1 MTERLAGRDIIRAT
15 EAATDDEGT
24 QWITIIKEG
33 VSENNRRYSKS
44 TLQKAVDER
53 VYENM
58 RMFVDHSD
66 GPPLKRS
73 MRDLVSAITT
83 TELDTSFPDKKARV
97 RGAVEWID
105 EEWQKKIEKG
115 KDHVGVS
122 HDALLRGTRSMK
134 NGRRFED
141 ISEIPRVNSV
151 DWVIY
156 PSAGGGFENSFLAQ
170 EGVDMKDAIDWDA
183 IDEDMLKEHKPDLYK
198 TLTARSQESDEED
211 DDEEEET
218 EEEEETPAQESRKSK
233 GSKKPVKTVKV
244 KKSKV
249 QRQVEDIVRRS
260 FETVEKERET
270 KKEVHDKV
278 EALVNKSTLPDL
290 TKKRVIASFE
300 GKESF
305 EEDRVKEA
313 ITDAKA
319 EIAAIAGPRIRDMG
333 PSGGTSGTKTRSFG
347 RAHEAVERAFSRGL
361 RPKKKVA
368 TKPSGKK
375 GADEDDEDEE
385 EE

>member
-1 MTERLAGRDIIRAT
+1 
-15 EAATDDEGT
+15 
-24 QWITIIKEG
+24 
-33 VSENNRRYSKS
+33 
-44 TLQKAVDER
+44 
-53 VYENM
+53 
-58 RMFVDHSD
+58 
-66 GPPLKRS
+66 

-83 TELDTSFPDKKARV
+83 TKLDTSFPDKKARV

-105 EEWQKKIEKG
+105 DDWQKKIEKG

-134 NGRRFED
+134 NGRRYED
-141 ISEIPRVNSV
+141 IDEIPRVNSV

-198 TLTARSQESDEED
+198 SLTARGSEAEEGDED
-211 DDEEEET
+211 EEET
-218 EEEEETPAQESRKSK
+218 EEDEEETPAQESKKSK
-233 GSKKPVKTVKV
+233 GSKKVVKI

-260 FETVEKERET
+260 FEAVEQERQT
-270 KKEVHDKV
+270 KQEVHSKV
-278 EALVNKSTLPDL
+278 EELVNKSTLPDL
-290 TKKRVIASFE
+290 TKKRVIASFD

-313 ITDAKA
+313 ITAAKA
-319 EIAAIAGPRIRDMG
+319 EVAAIAGPRIRGMG
-333 PSGGTSGTKTRSFG
+333 PSGGTTKSTKSFG
-347 RAHEAVERAFSRGL
+347 RAHEAVEKAFGRGL
-361 RPKKKVA
+361 RPKKTIAV
-368 TKPSGKK
+368 KPTGKK
-375 GADEDDEDEE
+375 GEDEDEDEE
-385 EE
+385 DD

>member
-15 EAATDDEGT
+15 EAATDDNGT

-33 VSENNRRYSKS
+33 VSENNRRYHKS

-83 TELDTSFPDKKARV
+83 TKLDTSFPDKKARV

-105 EEWQKKIEKG
+105 DDWQKKIEKG

-134 NGRRFED
+134 NGRRYED
-141 ISEIPRVNSV
+141 IDEIPRVNSV

-198 TLTARSQESDEED
+198 SLTARGSEAEEGDED
-211 DDEEEET
+211 EEET
-218 EEEEETPAQESRKSK
+218 EEDEEETPAQESKKSK
-233 GSKKPVKTVKV
+233 GSKKVVKI

-260 FETVEKERET
+260 FEAVEQERQT
-270 KKEVHDKV
+270 KQEVHSKV
-278 EALVNKSTLPDL
+278 EELVNKSTLPDL
-290 TKKRVIASFE
+290 TKKRVIASFD

-313 ITDAKA
+313 ITAAKA
-319 EIAAIAGPRIRDMG
+319 EVAAIAGPRIRGMG
-333 PSGGTSGTKTRSFG
+333 PSGGTTKSTKSFG
-347 RAHEAVERAFSRGL
+347 RAHEAVEKAFGRGL
-361 RPKKKVA
+361 RPKKTIAV
-368 TKPSGKK
+368 KPTGKK
-375 GADEDDEDEE
+375 GEDEDEDEE
-385 EE
+385 DD